1 MRFEAHRKSGD
12 FESCI
17 INIFI
22 IKDLYDG
29 IIICSRPAK
38 DRGKLKLAS
47 AAPEIVVIDDSPS
60 IKALFEKGTK
70 GSDIELKVFGSAEK
84 SLEYLQQSQP
94 ALLFL
99 NIKMPGKDG
108 LTFLKELRHLPLHKD
123 TSVVM
128 ISSKDYAQDRSVA
141 EKLGALEFITKPM
154 PIQVITDVI
163 HKYLQPSGN
172 T

>member
-1 MRFEAHRKSGD
+1 M
-12 FESCI
+12 
-17 INIFI
+17 
-22 IKDLYDG
+22 DG
-29 IIICSRPAK
+29 KRMTGNSPT
-38 DRGKLKLAS
+38 
-47 AAPEIVVIDDSPS
+47 IVVVDDSPTV
-60 IKALFEKGTK
+60 KALFERGII
-70 GSDIELKVFGSAEK
+70 DCQIELKVFRSADNAWTY
-84 SLEYLQQSQP
+84 LEAISP

-108 LTFLKELRHLPLHKD
+108 LTFLKELRHLPLHKE

-163 HKYLQPSGN
+163 HKYLQP
-172 T
+172 TKTT

>member
-1 MRFEAHRKSGD
+1 LREIKNLIGFKPVQYN
-12 FESCI
+12 I
-17 INIFI
+17 ITIKGLYEKHTSLSLPCCGNGRLNMANNI
-22 IKDLYDG
+22 
-29 IIICSRPAK
+29 AT
-38 DRGKLKLAS
+38 
-47 AAPEIVVIDDSPS
+47 IVIVDDSPS
-60 IKALFEKGTK
+60 VRTLFELASTD
-70 GSDIELKVFGSAEK
+70 SNINLEVFDSAQ
-84 SLEYLQQSQP
+84 SSFEYLTDNKP

-123 TSVVM
+123 TPVVM

-141 EKLGALEFITKPM
+141 EKLGALKFITKPM

-163 HKYLQPSGN
+163 HKYIQPSQA

>member
-1 MRFEAHRKSGD
+1 MAVNYSP
-12 FESCI
+12 SV
-17 INIFI
+17 
-22 IKDLYDG
+22 
-29 IIICSRPAK
+29 
-38 DRGKLKLAS
+38 
-47 AAPEIVVIDDSPS
+47 VVIDDSPS
-60 IKALFEKGTK
+60 VRALFER
-70 GSDIELKVFGSAEK
+70 GSSKFDIDLKVFDSADN
-84 SLEYLQQSQP
+84 SLEYLTNNKP

-163 HKYLQPSGN
+163 LKYIQA

>member
-1 MRFEAHRKSGD
+1 MGS
-12 FESCI
+12 
-17 INIFI
+17 NV
-22 IKDLYDG
+22 
-29 IIICSRPAK
+29 PVV
-38 DRGKLKLAS
+38 
-47 AAPEIVVIDDSPS
+47 VVIDDSPS
-60 IKALFEKGTK
+60 VKSLFERGAD
-70 GSDIELKVFGSAEK
+70 SCQVQLNMFDSADK
-84 SLEYLQQSQP
+84 SLPYLSQNKP

-108 LTFLKELRHLPLHKD
+108 LTFLKELRDLPLHKD

-163 HKYLQPSGN
+163 QKHIQPTSSQ
-172 T
+172 

>member
-1 MRFEAHRKSGD
+1 MVNRS
-12 FESCI
+12 
-17 INIFI
+17 
-22 IKDLYDG
+22 
-29 IIICSRPAK
+29 PA
-38 DRGKLKLAS
+38 
-47 AAPEIVVIDDSPS
+47 VVLIDDSPS
-60 IKALFEKGTK
+60 VKALFER
-70 GSDIELKVFGSAEK
+70 GSRDCDVELKVFDSADN
-84 SLEYLQQSQP
+84 SMEYLTKNKP

-141 EKLGALEFITKPM
+141 EKLGALEFITKPV

-163 HKYLQPSGN
+163 RKYIQP
-172 T
+172 TQTT

>member
-1 MRFEAHRKSGD
+1 MTNS
-12 FESCI
+12 S
-17 INIFI
+17 
-22 IKDLYDG
+22 
-29 IIICSRPAK
+29 PT
-38 DRGKLKLAS
+38 
-47 AAPEIVVIDDSPS
+47 IVVVDDSPS
-60 IKALFEKGTK
+60 IKALFERATIDC
-70 GSDIELKVFGSAEK
+70 DIDLKVFRSADNVWDY
-84 SLEYLQQSQP
+84 LEAVSP

-108 LTFLKELRHLPLHKD
+108 LTFLKELRQLPLHKE

-141 EKLGALEFITKPM
+141 EKLGALDFITKPM

-163 HKYLQPSGN
+163 HKYVQPSQA

>member
-1 MRFEAHRKSGD
+1 MGTET
-12 FESCI
+12 
-17 INIFI
+17 
-22 IKDLYDG
+22 
-29 IIICSRPAK
+29 P
-38 DRGKLKLAS
+38 
-47 AAPEIVVIDDSPS
+47 VVVLIDDSPS
-60 IKALFEKGTK
+60 VKALFER
-70 GSDIELKVFGSAEK
+70 SSQYCDIKLTVFDSADK
-84 SLEYLQQSQP
+84 SMEYLTHSKP

-108 LTFLKELRHLPLHKD
+108 LTFLKELRDLPLHED

-141 EKLGALEFITKPM
+141 EKLGALDFITKPM

-163 HKYLQPSGN
+163 HKYIQPEP

>member
-1 MRFEAHRKSGD
+1 MTGNS
-12 FESCI
+12 
-17 INIFI
+17 
-22 IKDLYDG
+22 
-29 IIICSRPAK
+29 PT
-38 DRGKLKLAS
+38 
-47 AAPEIVVIDDSPS
+47 IVVVDDSPTV
-60 IKALFEKGTK
+60 KALFERGII
-70 GSDIELKVFGSAEK
+70 DCQIELKVFRSADNAWTY
-84 SLEYLQQSQP
+84 LEAISP

-108 LTFLKELRHLPLHKD
+108 LTFLKELRHLPLHKE

-163 HKYLQPSGN
+163 HKYLQP
-172 T
+172 TKTT